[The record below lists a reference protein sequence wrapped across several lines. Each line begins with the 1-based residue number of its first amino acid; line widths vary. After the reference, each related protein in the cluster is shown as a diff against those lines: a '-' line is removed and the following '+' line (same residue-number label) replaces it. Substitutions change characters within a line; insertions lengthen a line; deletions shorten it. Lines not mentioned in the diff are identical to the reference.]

1 MFSVLIRRWL
11 QHTEQRT
18 DLSPSTRVCYRRVA
32 AHLLAWADSHDA
44 TVFDL
49 SDYVK
54 RRRVDGL
61 APRTLALELRVA
73 KAAIHWAERERL
85 VPPSMVFRVP
95 RMKIDRQRFEL
106 NHRTPSPAEAHRAIS
121 AMPADDWQL
130 AMLLIARTG
139 ARIGEVVVLRGSD
152 LDEAANLM
160 ELGTVE
166 GAMKTGCRLFPLDAS
181 SLRDLRGRSTRGD
194 GPLFDFGG
202 SRAPIQGLQRRL
214 WRACEDAGVSR
225 FTAHGLRRMVVVRLL
240 KAKVDPGTAAALTGH
255 SIQVML
261 RYYQQVT
268 DEDRRDA
275 AESAGLGVLD
285 EDASPASLGQNDDA
299 VMVARSGD
307 EERATNEARTR

>member
-1 MFSVLIRRWL
+1 MFNVLIRRWL
-11 QHTEQRT
+11 QHTERRT
-18 DLSPSTRVCYRRVA
+18 DLSPSTWVCYRRVA
-32 AHLLAWADSHDA
+32 AHLLAWAETQDG
-44 TVFDL
+44 TVL
-49 SDYVK
+49 ELTDYVSL
-54 RRRVDGL
+54 RRADRL
-61 APRTLALELRVA
+61 APRTVALELRVA

-85 VPPSMVFRVP
+85 VPPSMVFHIP

-106 NHRTPSPAEAHRAIS
+106 NHRTPTPSEAHRTIS
-121 AMPADDWQL
+121 AMPTDDWQL

-160 ELGTVE
+160 EFGTVE
-166 GAMKTGCRLFPLDAS
+166 GAMKTGCRRFPLDAL
-181 SLRDLRGRSTRGD
+181 SLRDLRGRSSRGER
-194 GPLFDFGG
+194 PLFDFGG

-261 RYYQQVT
+261 RYYQQIT
-268 DEDRRDA
+268 DEDRRHA
-275 AESAGLGVLD
+275 AESAGLGVLED
-285 EDASPASLGQNDDA
+285 DASFA
-299 VMVARSGD
+299 
-307 EERATNEARTR
+307 